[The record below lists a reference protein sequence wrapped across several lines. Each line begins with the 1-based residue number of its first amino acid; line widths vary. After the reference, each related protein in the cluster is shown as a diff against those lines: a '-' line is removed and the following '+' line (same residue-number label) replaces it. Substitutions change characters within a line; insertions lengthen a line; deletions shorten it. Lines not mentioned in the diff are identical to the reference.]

1 MQHKMPLRMRRGHRP
16 PQESSVRGEKSSS
29 PIVSALD
36 NVMRMSGNCDS
47 QRSCHAASQCQQT
60 LSEPIAGL
68 AYRQEKSSLTPFFRF
83 FPGVHPA
90 LLTTRAAYRL
100 HESPLL
106 RIYESQLWG
115 RSRSHQE
122 PDRIDHRIPNRL
134 TQSCSPTQPAHHL
147 SKLWRS
153 P

>member
-1 MQHKMPLRMRRGHRP
+1 MICHQHVGINPTPTFDLGLSETF
-16 PQESSVRGEKSSS
+16 QEETEIIVTEKSSS
-29 PIVSALD
+29 AIVSALD
-36 NVMRMSGNCDS
+36 NVMRMSRNCDS
-47 QRSCHAASQCQQT
+47 RRSCHAASQCQQT

-106 RIYESQLWG
+106 RIYESQLG
-115 RSRSHQE
+115 S
-122 PDRIDHRIPNRL
+122 
-134 TQSCSPTQPAHHL
+134 L
-147 SKLWRS
+147 SITS
-153 P
+153 GA